1 MFDTIFGLPM
11 HVLLVHAT
19 VISLPAAALATIAV
33 VARPAWRARFAPWVA
48 VLNVAMLALTFV
60 TVRSGL
66 AFFNRLDQIEVAR
79 RHRDLGN
86 ILLWIVVAFAVA
98 SVVLWAVQRARQ
110 PILAAGVAALVV
122 LLGGATAVQTLL
134 VGHSGST
141 AVWKSTVDSTQAPSV
156 RR

>member
-11 HVLLVHAT
+11 HVLLVHAA
-19 VISLPAAALATIAV
+19 VISLPAAALVTIAV
-33 VARPAWRARFAPWVA
+33 MVRPAWRERYALPVA
-48 VLNVAMLALTFV
+48 ALNVAMLVLTFV

-66 AFFNRLDQIEVAR
+66 TFFDRLGRLQVAQ

-98 SVVLWAVQRARQ
+98 SVLLWLVQRAGQRV
-110 PILAAGVAALVV
+110 LATGLAALVV
-122 LLGGATAVQTLL
+122 LLGGATAVQTIL

-141 AVWKSTVDSTQAPSV
+141 AVWKSTVDSTQAP
-156 RR
+156 